1 MIEYDSDIMTET
13 KKIKK
18 EKILVIAGDGAFGEK
33 LTDLLKKDGY
43 QEVFLMKN
51 GSEGLKQIYDLLPH
65 LVIMDVTLPGMSGY
79 EILAKKLAEPLLAK
93 IPVFLLSTQGL
104 PIDIR
109 SVPAGA
115 VTEYIMA
122 LHADPVE
129 IVTKVNRHFSYESV
143 TSGSLESDAAVE
155 RTGKKKLLW
164 VEDDKLIGNILSKK
178 LTASGFELFHAQNGE
193 GALEIL
199 KTVMPNVIVVDLILP
214 GMSGFEILQKINAD
228 MSFQKIP
235 KMVLSNL
242 SKPSDIEKAHALG
255 ATKFLVK
262 AATSLDQIV
271 AEVKAMC

>member
-1 MIEYDSDIMTET
+1 MTET